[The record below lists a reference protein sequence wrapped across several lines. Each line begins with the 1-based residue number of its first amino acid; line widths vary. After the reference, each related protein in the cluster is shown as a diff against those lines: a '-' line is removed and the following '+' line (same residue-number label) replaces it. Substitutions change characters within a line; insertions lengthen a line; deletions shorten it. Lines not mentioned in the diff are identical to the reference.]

1 LFFVTN
7 ADSLLF
13 RYFGQNGRVPRVSEA
28 HVRARREQILQGALR
43 CFARKGFQKTTMREV
58 CREAALSP
66 GAVYLYFQSKQAI
79 VEALAREYVSA
90 RKDLL
95 KQSSDAGT
103 QEALSAFLVGLA
115 GAGTGTGSGGP
126 AARRAAQLDVRL
138 WAESLDSA
146 VLRRV
151 LRSAMS
157 ELVDGLEAILR
168 RGRERG
174 EVPGEL
180 DPRGLALAIV
190 SLMAG
195 LSLHT
200 AFDADFEPA
209 SYRGAVAGLLRA
221 FFEDAARK
229 R

>member
-1 LFFVTN
+1 
-7 ADSLLF
+7 
-13 RYFGQNGRVPRVSEA
+13 
-28 HVRARREQILQGALR
+28 
-43 CFARKGFQKTTMREV
+43 MREV

-79 VEALAREYVSA
+79 VEALAREYASA

-103 QEALSAFLVGLA
+103 QEALSSFLGGLA

-126 AARRAAQLDVRL
+126 AARRAAQLDVRF

-151 LRSAMS
+151 LRSAIS

-180 DPRGLALAIV
+180 DPRGLALATV